1 ELKLKDSCA
10 KLTLISRRC
19 TRRLGTR
26 MWRRGA
32 NFEGDTANFI
42 ETEQLLELEEFKFSF
57 LQVLFYINEYLT
69 PVFPFDSFSLQ

>member
-1 ELKLKDSCA
+1 
-10 KLTLISRRC
+10 
-19 TRRLGTR
+19 

-57 LQVLFYINEYLT
+57 LQVLFYINEYLV
-69 PVFPFDSFSLQ
+69 PVFSDFPIFRLIVSPCNWLCFLQAYYVLRIRNVFKY